1 MVKFFDL
8 PITDI
13 LYTFVLGKTAKAKKL
28 KLIEKNFAFCIE
40 LPIKAVKNML
50 IASSSSVEFKR
61 IAGEKVNEFR
71 DGLKILYSMIK
82 LFLEMLKIEYYKNNI
97 LETLSFLLFQYCQSS
112 FFRSG
117 LLNSWIIIIDLL
129 FLIEIYRTKNFKFL
143 NNIFL
148 SFSFPMVFLYN
159 KLNFF

>member
-1 MVKFFDL
+1 M

-40 LPIKAVKNML
+40 LPIKAVKKKMS

-61 IAGEKVNEFR
+61 IAGEKKVNEFR

-82 LFLEMLKIEYYKNNI
+82 LFFKN
-97 LETLSFLLFQYCQSS
+97 
-112 FFRSG
+112 
-117 LLNSWIIIIDLL
+117 
-129 FLIEIYRTKNFKFL
+129 
-143 NNIFL
+143 
-148 SFSFPMVFLYN
+148 V
-159 KLNFF
+159 